1 MVFLP
6 LSFWVY
12 LQIKLPKAAQKYLF
26 FYFYF
31 FYYLTYAHIKEE
43 FEVAVV
49 LLDNTS
55 VDF

>member
-26 FYFYF
+26 LFFY

>member
-26 FYFYF
+26 LFIY